1 MLSLPGYGHFVN
13 IITIKVK
20 MVTIC
25 DEHKRR
31 LMDQIGIAKTPHQK
45 ALRLG
50 FLYPNFEVYQVL
62 VKNVAPEGRAL
73 EPPSSHY
80 CNEALGAKT
89 ILKMSPQKQI

>member
-31 LMDQIGIAKTPHQK
+31 LMDQIGIAKTLRQK

-50 FLYPNFEVYQVL
+50 FLYPNFEVYREMLHQ
-62 VKNVAPEGRAL
+62 KGERW
-73 EPPSSHY
+73 SHPH
-80 CNEALGAKT
+80 LIIVMKLWG
-89 ILKMSPQKQI
+89 QK